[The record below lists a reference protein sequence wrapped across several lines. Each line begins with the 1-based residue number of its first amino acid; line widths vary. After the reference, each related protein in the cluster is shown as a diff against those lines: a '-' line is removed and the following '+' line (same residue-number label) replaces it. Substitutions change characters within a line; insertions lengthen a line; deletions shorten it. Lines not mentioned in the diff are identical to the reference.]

1 MRRDSLL
8 RISRPR
14 RGVSISIAIFALVLG
29 VSFALDAG
37 RILVLDAPQ
46 PADLILVLAGE
57 TDRRPARALELLHQG
72 LGKRVLIDVPAD
84 VKIYDTLQL
93 DVAEKYVRGLSE
105 SASVRIC
112 PIVGLSTREETQD
125 VEKCLTPED
134 GSRIL
139 IVTSDF
145 HTRRALSIFRHQLR
159 NKTFSVAA
167 AHQSTEFGTRWW
179 THRQWA
185 KTFAGEWTKVIWW
198 NCVERWR

>member
-1 MRRDSLL
+1 
-8 RISRPR
+8 
-14 RGVSISIAIFALVLG
+14 VSISIAIFALVLG

>member
-1 MRRDSLL
+1 ML
-8 RISRPR
+8 RISRPLR
-14 RGVSISIAIFALVLG
+14 AVSIAIAVLAIVFL
-29 VSFALDAG
+29 VSFALNAG
-37 RILVLDAPQ
+37 RILVIDAPQ
-46 PADLILVLAGE
+46 PSDLILVLAGE
-57 TDRRPARALELLHQG
+57 TDHRPAHALELLRQG

-93 DVAEKYVRGLSE
+93 HVAENYVQSLPE

-112 PIVGLSTREETQD
+112 PIVGLSTREETRD
-125 VEKCLTPED
+125 VQNCLTPED

-159 NKTFSVAA
+159 DKAFSVAA
-167 AHQSTEFGTRWW
+167 SHEPTEFGTRWW

-185 KTFAGEWTKVIWW
+185 KTFLGEWTKVVWW
-198 NCVERWR
+198 NCIERWR

>member
-1 MRRDSLL
+1 LL
-8 RISRPR
+8 RISRTR
-14 RGVSISIAIFALVLG
+14 RAVSISIALLAIVLLVGFALN
-29 VSFALDAG
+29 AG
-37 RILVLDAPQ
+37 RILVIDAPQ
-46 PADLILVLAGE
+46 PSDLILVLAGE
-57 TDRRPARALELLHQG
+57 TDHRPARALELLGQG

-93 DVAEKYVRGLSE
+93 DVAEKYVQGLPQ

-112 PIVGLSTREETQD
+112 PIVGLSTREETHD
-125 VEKCLTPED
+125 VQKCLTAED

-159 NKTFSVAA
+159 DKAFSIAA
-167 AHQSTEFGTRWW
+167 SHEPTEFGTRWW

-198 NCVERWR
+198 NCIERWR